1 MGKYVSK
8 VTDAIGLTNYG
19 DQKKAADK
27 ATNAQIASSNQQLE
41 SQKEADRIQAER
53 LQPFVDLGL
62 ASVDPYKNLQTRAG
76 QMDYLTND
84 PMFEAAVNKQ
94 NEELKYASAAG
105 GRANSGDIRNALFQ
119 NYLASGEST
128 IDRQINRLL
137 GAIGI
142 GQTSATG
149 QAANSLGIANN
160 VSNIFGNQGDIRSS
174 GIMAG
179 QNINNS
185 ATSAGTNLLMQGA
198 AMWAGAGFPG
208 MSGLTSMFGGGS
220 PGSSISDYTGSAFSN
235 WAAGAR

>member
-1 MGKYVSK
+1 MGKFVSK
-8 VTDAIGLTNYG
+8 VTDAVGLTNYG
-19 DQKKAADK
+19 EQKKAADR
-27 ATNAQIASSNQQLE
+27 AANAQLAATEQQL
-41 SQKEADRIQAER
+41 QAQREADVTQAQR

-62 ASVDPYKNLQTRAG
+62 ASIDPYKTLQTRTG

-84 PMFEAAVNKQ
+84 PMFNAAVNKQ

-119 NYLASGEST
+119 NYLASGENT

-142 GQTSATG
+142 GQGSAAG
-149 QAANSLGIANN
+149 QAANSLGIASN

-185 ATSAGTNLLMQGA
+185 ATSGGANLLLQGA
-198 AMWAGAGFPG
+198 TMWAGAGFPG
-208 MSGLTSMFGGGS
+208 MSGLTSMFGGGGGGGGYT
-220 PGSSISDYTGSAFSN
+220 PGVQFN
-235 WAAGAR
+235 AAKWM

>member
-1 MGKYVSK
+1 MGGFVSK
-8 VTDAIGLTNYG
+8 VTDFVGLTNYG
-19 DQKKAADK
+19 DQEDAARD
-27 ATNAQIASSNQQLE
+27 ATNAQLAATDKQLAQ
-41 SQKEADRIQAER
+41 QKEADILQAQR
-53 LQPFVDLGL
+53 LQPFVDIGKNNI
-62 ASVDPYKNLQTRAG
+62 APYQNLLTRSG
-76 QMDYLTND
+76 QMDYLTDN
-84 PMFEAAVNKQ
+84 PMFDAAVNKQ

-142 GQTSATG
+142 GQASATG

-179 QNINNS
+179 QNINNA
-185 ATSAGTNLLMQGA
+185 ATSGGANLLMQGGLA
-198 AMWAGAGFPG
+198 WAGAGFPG
-208 MSGLTSMFGGGS
+208 MSGLTSMFGGSS
-220 PGSSISDYTGSAFSN
+220 PGSAISDYTGNAFSN